1 MVLSITKHTVPKV
14 HFHYLVWLRN
24 NWIHFL
30 TSAILQGVRANV
42 FRSYNKVSLPYRE
55 IGELLDSDRR
65 AKGDRNGIRWPT
77 ERGRC
82 LPSLSSL
89 SLSPPPPPTY
99 TILASEGFLWMSY
112 QISVYKWNVRCELV
126 SDDGLISYS
135 ILLLYIAGNGRC
147 PWCTIFRQIR

>member
-55 IGELLDSDRR
+55 IGSFWIPTDEQ
-65 AKGDRNGIRWPT
+65 KETGMGYGDLRKEVNV
-77 ERGRC
+77 C
-82 LPSLSSL
+82 
-89 SLSPPPPPTY
+89 PPPSFY
-99 TILASEGFLWMSY
+99 TILASEVFLWISY
-112 QISVYKWNVRCELV
+112 QISGYSGTSGMNWSLMMGTFHTVFCCCLMLEM
-126 SDDGLISYS
+126 DDDLDV
-135 ILLLYIAGNGRC
+135 
-147 PWCTIFRQIR
+147 